1 MILTADPAAAQ
12 RYGVEITRR
21 HGTFVVVAQPETVS
35 FSFRDFVFR
44 DLTVIGSLQGDVLD
58 LEETIAVA
66 AEHRIVSDV
75 SSYTLAEHEA
85 LLATVHDEKR
95 KGKAVMVF

>member
-1 MILTADPAAAQ
+1 MILTADPVAAQ
-12 RYGVEITRR
+12 RYAVEVTRR

-35 FSFRDFVFR
+35 VSFRDFVFR
-44 DLTVIGSLQGDVLD
+44 DLTVIGSLQGDVHD

-66 AEHRIVSDV
+66 AEHGIVSDV
-75 SSYTLAEHEA
+75 SSYTLAGKEA